1 MSGRKEASMLRRAL
15 LLLAIAGAAGTTAG
29 AIAAPSDGN
38 DNGPPQDM
46 VVGSAKIFFG
56 PELGGP
62 VTEQFIVSA
71 HSGPAGDDPQGQI
84 TFHSPFLESNQAKAD
99 VECMVVTGNHAHVGG
114 IFEPA

>member
-1 MSGRKEASMLRRAL
+1 MLRRAL

-29 AIAAPSDGN
+29 AIAAPSDVGN
-38 DNGPPQDM
+38 GNSPPQDM

-71 HSGPAGDDPQGQI
+71 HSGPAGDDPDGQI
-84 TFHSPFLESNQAKAD
+84 TFHSPLLHSTSLAAR
-99 VECMVVTGNHAHVGG
+99 
-114 IFEPA
+114 